1 MSYLLNLREVPGKA
15 QSAGGVHG
23 PHVLPTRADESLAH
37 DTAAMMAC
45 GGGGWQW
52 RVAVVAQ
59 GGVGGDGASQQT
71 ATMRSA
77 MVDLDEIYHD
87 LNHSLKS
94 RFSSWPPLRHAGAGG
109 GRGDSGV
116 GLDVHAGAGGV
127 DESFLQKEGIDQVL
141 THQASQTPEDSKD
154 SQRRASLLKVGTFK
168 EI

>member
-1 MSYLLNLREVPGKA
+1 M
-15 QSAGGVHG
+15 
-23 PHVLPTRADESLAH
+23 TH
-37 DTAAMMAC
+37 DTAAMMA

-109 GRGDSGV
+109 SGGGRGDSRV
-116 GLDVHAGAGGV
+116 SLDVHAGAGGV
-127 DESFLQKEGIDQVL
+127 DGSFSQNEGIDQVL
-141 THQASQTPEDSKD
+141 THEASQTPEDSKD

-168 EI
+168 ET

>member
-1 MSYLLNLREVPGKA
+1 MLDKA

-23 PHVLPTRADESLAH
+23 PHMLPTRADDSLAH
-37 DTAAMMAC
+37 DTAAMMAG

-59 GGVGGDGASQQT
+59 GGGGCNGASQQT

-94 RFSSWPPLRHAGAGG
+94 RFSSRPPLRHAGAGG
-109 GRGDSGV
+109 SGGGRGDSGV
-116 GLDVHAGAGGV
+116 SLDVHAGAGGV
-127 DESFLQKEGIDQVL
+127 DGSFSQNEGIDQVL
-141 THQASQTPEDSKD
+141 THEASQTPEDSKD